1 MSLQHNA
8 AWKIQHKA
16 HDYQAL
22 IVIKANNH
30 LVVNQIFANSL
41 HMSLGVQNCLSIAGK
56 IGSNKTIS
64 AMQINPG
71 EQYLLLA
78 LNFPTSCSKGQLQET
93 CLNIT
98 RKRTLMKCLLC

>member
-1 MSLQHNA
+1 
-8 AWKIQHKA
+8 
-16 HDYQAL
+16 
-22 IVIKANNH
+22 
-30 LVVNQIFANSL
+30 
-41 HMSLGVQNCLSIAGK
+41 
-56 IGSNKTIS
+56 
-64 AMQINPG
+64 MQINPG